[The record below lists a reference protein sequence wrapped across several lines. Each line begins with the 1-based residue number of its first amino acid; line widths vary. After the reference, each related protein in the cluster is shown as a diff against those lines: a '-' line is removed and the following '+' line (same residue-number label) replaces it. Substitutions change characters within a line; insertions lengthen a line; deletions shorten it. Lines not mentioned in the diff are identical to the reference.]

1 MVFRKIASA
10 AGALGLAVTLGWSGA
25 AASAA
30 PAPSKVAWVRAAH
43 LSPDTPKVD
52 VYLTAFSGG
61 STKLWLA
68 GVGYGDF
75 SGYRRM
81 PAGQYAV
88 SMRPHGAAVTTAA
101 ALSWTVTLQPGQAYT
116 AAAFGQH
123 GQLHG
128 TVYDDRLTPP
138 AKGTGYVRIIQGSAR
153 AGALEATAGG
163 QQIANGTAYGAISSY
178 AKVPAGTATVQVSSQ
193 ANSKL
198 TATLHLSVASQS
210 VTSVVVLD
218 KRGGGLVLS
227 PHVDA
232 AGAQQPPVG
241 AVPAGG
247 GGTARSTTGAHGPES
262 LAALL
267 AAAGLVLLVAAFV
280 VRRREVV

>member
-10 AGALGLAVTLGWSGA
+10 AGALGLAVTLGWTGA
-25 AASAA
+25 AAGAA

-75 SGYRRM
+75 SAYRRM

-101 ALSWTVTLQPGQAYT
+101 ALSWTVTLQAGQAYT

-138 AKGTGYVRIIQGSAR
+138 AEGTGYVRIIQGSAK
-153 AGALEATAGG
+153 AGQVLATADGKT
-163 QQIANGTAYGAISSY
+163 IANGTAYGAISGY
-178 AKVPAGTATVQVSSQ
+178 VKIPAGTATVRVSSQ
-193 ANSKL
+193 PRSALNDTLL
-198 TATLHLSVASQS
+198 TNVSSRS
-210 VTSVVVLD
+210 ITSVVVLD
-218 KRGGGLVLS
+218 KRGGGITLS

-247 GGTARSTTGAHGPES
+247 GGTAQSTTGGAES